1 VIAKLLGVSKQ
12 ANGEVSQVGVT
23 VKSNAPEGSFSSGIT
38 IFLKGGDIKEITVPV
53 DGYINADVFF
63 TPAMISANNLKAGV
77 VSSYDVTLQS
87 PMNRSFAITDWQ
99 TNNPAIEVNAQRN
112 ERSSVQHITVKVR
125 APEKG
130 TPNGRIIF
138 TLDDGRQINLD
149 VGNVAG

>member
-1 VIAKLLGVSKQ
+1 M
-12 ANGEVSQVGVT
+12 
-23 VKSNAPEGSFSSGIT
+23 
-38 IFLKGGDIKEITVPV
+38 

-112 ERSSVQHITVKVR
+112 ERSSVQHIIVKVH
-125 APEKG
+125 APENG
-130 TPNGRIIF
+130 TVPSGRIIF

-149 VGNVAG
+149 VIGCYWKRCRLSKNTDFPRFIYPKETPLLFLRGWL